1 MTSPPSPLTEIDIWF
16 QIGRV
21 YELQKKY
28 PLAKEAFEKVKAVN
42 PTHAKVLQ
50 HLGWLYH
57 QPNTDFTNQDEAI
70 RYLNASI
77 QSNSE
82 DAQTY
87 YQLGRCYMAQNKH
100 SEAYK
105 AYQQAV

>member
-1 MTSPPSPLTEIDIWF
+1 LTEIDIWF

-21 YELQKKY
+21 YEQQKKFA
-28 PLAKEAFEKVKAVN
+28 LAKEAFEKVKAAN
-42 PTHAKVLQ
+42 PNHAKVLQ

-70 RYLNASI
+70 RYLKASL
-77 QSNSE
+77 QSDKK
-82 DAQTY
+82 DAQTW

-100 SEAYK
+100 NDAYE